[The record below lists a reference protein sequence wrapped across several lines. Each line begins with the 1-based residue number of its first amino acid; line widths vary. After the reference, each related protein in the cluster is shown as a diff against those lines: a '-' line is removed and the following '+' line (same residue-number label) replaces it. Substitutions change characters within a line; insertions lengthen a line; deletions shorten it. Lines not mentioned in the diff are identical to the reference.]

1 MPMLQFCGYFERC
14 QFVRRGFS
22 RMKSLSRWYFNE
34 LVPRGTKNQEK
45 GTLLYGVQLSFSFS
59 GLCMTLKGDDNHDH
73 DDDADFLFCLRVFVV
88 FFTFVLELVDS
99 IAQI

>member
-1 MPMLQFCGYFERC
+1 M
-14 QFVRRGFS
+14 RRGFFS
-22 RMKSLSRWYFNE
+22 RMKCLSRWYFNE

-59 GLCMTLKGDDNHDH
+59 GLCMTLKGDDDH
-73 DDDADFLFCLRVFVV
+73 DDDDDADLFVLPSCFVV

-99 IAQI
+99 IAQIYI